1 MARRFEARI
10 TLARLPLSPQAVR
23 ALRKLKQYDLIV
35 FTSKNARRFFMQALR
50 ERRISLPKKS
60 RIVQVGPRTDLL
72 KLPVKNKRIL
82 FPRSAIAPY
91 DIVRQLR
98 ARGASVRVIPLY
110 TARGAPLSRAKKE
123 ELLQGKIKKLYF
135 RSPSGITG
143 LLKQFR
149 GSKKK
154 TILAIPAHCIGE
166 TTARA
171 ARAAGF
177 KKVFAKGIL

>member
-1 MARRFEARI
+1 MVRRFEARI

-23 ALRKLKQYDLIV
+23 ALRKLEQYDLIV

-50 ERRISLPKKS
+50 ECRISLPKKS

-110 TARGAPLSRAKKE
+110 TARGAALSRATAATAASTRCSSAPSAIIVAA
-123 ELLQGKIKKLYF
+123 LCALYGTITENLSQCS
-135 RSPSGITG
+135 RIIETSLHGTIVSP
-143 LLKQFR
+143 
-149 GSKKK
+149 
-154 TILAIPAHCIGE
+154 PA
-166 TTARA
+166 
-171 ARAAGF
+171 
-177 KKVFAKGIL
+177 L